1 MRNGECAFMNVRIHI
16 AEMTCRW
23 CRQTDFQHCL
33 TPHCWMLQQ
42 KCYVM
47 VIFVGFCCCTGK
59 FSRTCMLQLLRFI
72 LRLSPCISR
81 PGNFDRSASSTTYKW
96 HIEVA
101 VSLGPSSPLKWPGN
115 AFLCVKCLS
124 VNVIITDLRCFPTS
138 LTAVWNLKFE
148 ILVRVFETEIR
159 WASQR
164 AYFCWLLIPA
174 SKVIC

>member
-1 MRNGECAFMNVRIHI
+1 
-16 AEMTCRW
+16 MTCRW

-42 KCYVM
+42 QCYVM
-47 VIFVGFCCCTGK
+47 VIFVGSCCCTGN
-59 FSRTCMLQLLRFI
+59 FSRSGMLQLLRFI
-72 LRLSPCISR
+72 LRLSPSISR
-81 PGNFDRSASSTTYKW
+81 PGKFDKSASKTNYKL
-96 HIEVA
+96 HIEVV
-101 VSLGPSSPLKWPGN
+101 VSLGPMRPLKWPGN
-115 AFLCVKCLS
+115 AFLCVECLS

-164 AYFCWLLIPA
+164 AYFCWLLLPA

>member
-1 MRNGECAFMNVRIHI
+1 MSANSKQIFSI
-16 AEMTCRW
+16 AWLHTAGC
-23 CRQTDFQHCL
+23 FSSNA
-33 TPHCWMLQQ
+33 MLWWYF
-42 KCYVM
+42 C
-47 VIFVGFCCCTGK
+47 GFLLLHK
-59 FSRTCMLQLLRFI
+59 QLFKIWHALLLRFT
-72 LRLSPCISR
+72 LRFSPSISR
-81 PGNFDRSASSTTYKW
+81 PGKFDKSASKTNYKS
-96 HIEVA
+96 HIEVV
-101 VSLGPSSPLKWPGN
+101 VSLGPMRPLKWSGN
-115 AFLCVKCLS
+115 AFLCVECLS

>member
-1 MRNGECAFMNVRIHI
+1 
-16 AEMTCRW
+16 MTCRMQVMSAN
-23 CRQTDFQHCL
+23 RFSALLDSTLLDASAA
-33 TPHCWMLQQ
+33 ML
-42 KCYVM
+42 CYGD
-47 VIFVGFCCCTGK
+47 IFVGSCCCTSN
-59 FSRTCMLQLLRFI
+59 FSRSGMLLLLRFT
-72 LRLSPCISR
+72 LRFSPSISR
-81 PGNFDRSASSTTYKW
+81 PGKFDKSASKTNYKL
-96 HIEVA
+96 HIEVV
-101 VSLGPSSPLKWPGN
+101 VSLGPMRPLKWPGN
-115 AFLCVKCLS
+115 AFLCVECLS